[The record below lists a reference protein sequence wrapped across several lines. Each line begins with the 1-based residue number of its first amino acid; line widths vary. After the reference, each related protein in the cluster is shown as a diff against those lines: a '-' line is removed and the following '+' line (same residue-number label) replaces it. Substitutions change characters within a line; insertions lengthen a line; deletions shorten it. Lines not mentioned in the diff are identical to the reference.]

1 MHFEG
6 LCVQP
11 ESEFQGMAQ
20 SKCNS
25 GIKSKGEKSKRKR
38 MQEKS
43 SSLQSHSIVEN
54 VEKIGKYKAMDAL
67 VNQRNPKSNVSS
79 QTDFWIH

>member
-1 MHFEG
+1 
-6 LCVQP
+6 
-11 ESEFQGMAQ
+11 MAQ

-54 VEKIGKYKAMDAL
+54 VEKIGRYKAMDAL

-79 QTDFWIH
+79 QTEFWIH

>member
-1 MHFEG
+1 
-6 LCVQP
+6 
-11 ESEFQGMAQ
+11 
-20 SKCNS
+20 
-25 GIKSKGEKSKRKR
+25 

-54 VEKIGKYKAMDAL
+54 VEKIGRSKAMDAL